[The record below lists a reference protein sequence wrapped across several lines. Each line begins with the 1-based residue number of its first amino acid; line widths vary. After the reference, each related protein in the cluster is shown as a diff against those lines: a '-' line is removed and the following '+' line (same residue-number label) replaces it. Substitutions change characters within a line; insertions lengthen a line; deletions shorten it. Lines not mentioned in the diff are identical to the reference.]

1 MSNFIKYLLI
11 APTKQLFKTMLGGVH
26 LLMFLKNQITK
37 IKRSDIIFIFPYY
50 HIGGAEQVHLD
61 IVQAIASK
69 KVTVIFTHL
78 SATDHFLSRFCKS
91 ATTIELNSIINK
103 KSNRVR
109 KALFKS
115 IATAINR
122 SNSVTHVFG
131 CNTSYFY
138 NILPLLDSSKQ
149 RIDLIHAIA
158 SDDPRIPMLVDAAR
172 YIDKRVVINK
182 KTQSDFIKIY
192 NDAHIQTLS
201 ERLIV
206 IQNGVDLTRVK
217 EHSKVYS
224 AASLSIGF
232 IGRWSDEKRPWL
244 FLEIAQKLGSE
255 LGPVD
260 FKMAGSGMKGYKKT
274 IEKAG
279 VNYRGAI
286 TTTAELES
294 FYEEIDVII
303 ICSSTEGFPMV
314 IMEAMPY
321 GVIPICTNVGGISEH
336 ITHRSN
342 GLLVDDVQE
351 SEIVN
356 TFISYISHLSND
368 IENRKKLS
376 KNARAYAINNFGI
389 EKCKVSYQKLLQ

>member
-1 MSNFIKYLLI
+1 MIGFFKSSLKSFIGYVKVCHFY
-11 APTKQLFKTMLGGVH
+11 TFKTS
-26 LLMFLKNQITK
+26 K

-61 IVQAIASK
+61 IVQAIAGK

-78 SATDHFLSRFCKS
+78 SATDHFLSHFCKS

-103 KSNRVR
+103 KSNKVR
-109 KALFKS
+109 KALFRS

-158 SDDPRIPMLVDAAR
+158 PDDSRIPMLVDAAK

-192 NDAHIQTLS
+192 NDAHIQTLA
-201 ERLIV
+201 ERLFV
-206 IQNGVDLTRVK
+206 IQNGVDLTRIK
-217 EHSKVYS
+217 ENSKVFS
-224 AASLSIGF
+224 AASLRIGF

-255 LGPVD
+255 LGPVH

-286 TTTAELES
+286 TTTVELEN
-294 FYEEIDVII
+294 FYKEIDVII
-303 ICSSTEGFPMV
+303 ICSTTEGFPMV

-336 ITHRSN
+336 ITHKSN

-356 TFISYISHLSND
+356 TFISYISHLLND

-389 EKCKVSYQKLLQ
+389 EKCKTSYQKLLQ